1 MIDTIGI
8 LDQLSPDEADLP
20 PSARTWARV
29 IAPNGLPV
37 LELRDPNSGLDPD
50 PASKPR
56 CQYLVTHGVLWTR
69 RLPPAPLEDVHDETP
84 WVDTPFRWERCDAGG
99 LVREWAEHQGAR
111 NVRLR
116 PMAYQV
122 HRDIHGDGGDTYDA
136 YAMPPRDPWDMWA
149 AITDA
154 PCPVEGCDQTLAW
167 YEAGYVPGYRVCMRQ
182 DGEHYDGSTLRHR
195 FVLDHAGEYP
205 GMVLIREA

>member
-8 LDQLSPDEADLP
+8 LDRLSPDEADLP
-20 PSARTWARV
+20 PSARKWARV
-29 IAPNGLPV
+29 IRPNGLPV
-37 LELRDPNSGLDPD
+37 LELRFRNSVLDAD

-56 CQYLVTHGVLWTR
+56 YQYLVMGGVLWRR

-84 WVDTPFRWERCDAGG
+84 WVDTPLRWELYDAGG
-99 LVREWAEHQGAR
+99 LVGEWAEREGAAR
-111 NVRLR
+111 TVRIQ
-116 PMAYQV
+116 PAAYQV

-149 AITDA
+149 AITGA
-154 PCPVEGCDQTLAW
+154 PCPVEGCDQTLVW

-182 DGEHYDGSTLRHR
+182 EGEHYNGSTLRHR
-195 FVLDHAGEYP
+195 FVLDHAG
-205 GMVLIREA
+205 MVLIREA